1 MRTKRT
7 LDRSGC
13 DVDPG
18 DAKRGRPRDQRR
30 SGGVI
35 VRPDVRVE
43 EPVRETGQEERE
55 SELWLTV
62 IGGRFVVID
71 R

>member
-7 LDRSGC
+7 AERSGR

-18 DAKRGRPRDQRR
+18 DAKRDRPRDQTR

-35 VRPDVRVE
+35 VGPDGRVE
-43 EPVRETGQEERE
+43 ELVREKEEEERE
-55 SELWLTV
+55 SEIWLTV
-62 IGGRFVVID
+62 SGGRFVVVE

>member
-7 LDRSGC
+7 LNRSGC

-30 SGGVI
+30 SGGV
-35 VRPDVRVE
+35 VVGRDGRVE
-43 EPVRETGQEERE
+43 ELVREKGQEERE
-55 SELWLTV
+55 SEMWLTV
-62 IGGRFVVID
+62 SGGRFVVVE